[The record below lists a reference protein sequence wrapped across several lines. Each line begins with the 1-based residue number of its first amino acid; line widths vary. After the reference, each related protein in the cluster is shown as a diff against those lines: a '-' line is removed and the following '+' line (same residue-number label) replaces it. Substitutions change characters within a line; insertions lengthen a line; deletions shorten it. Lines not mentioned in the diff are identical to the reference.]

1 MRAELHLEPGCPW
14 YSLSELRVPNVDWC
28 EAQRCSWIVEP
39 ANTWSNLAYVLVGAL
54 LLWLARDSRS
64 PALRFFGPAAG
75 IVGICSGIYHSSYTF
90 VLQILDFFGMYVFLY
105 LLITLNLRRLGLLGA
120 GSWWRW
126 FWGLVLA
133 TTAFTVA
140 VDFLEVPIQG
150 LVAALIVA
158 IVASEVWIRTRRSD
172 YRLHFFVLALALI
185 TAGGVFSA
193 LDVTRTW
200 CDPTHPFLQGHA
212 FWHALSAACLFTVF
226 FHYQQFESELGPV

>member
-14 YSLSELRVPNVDWC
+14 YALSELRVPNVDWC

-39 ANTWSNLAYVLVGAL
+39 ANTWSNLAYVVVGVL
-54 LLWLARDSRS
+54 LFWLARDSRS
-64 PALRFFGPAAG
+64 PALRFFGPAAA

-105 LLITLNLRRLGLLGA
+105 LLITLNLRRLALLGA
-120 GSWWRW
+120 GNWWRW
-126 FWGLVLA
+126 FWGLVAA
-133 TTAFTVA
+133 TTVLTVA

-150 LVAALIVA
+150 FVAVLIVVIA
-158 IVASEVWIRTRRSD
+158 ASEAWIRTRRSD
-172 YRLHFFVLALALI
+172 YTLLFFGLALALI
-185 TAGGVFSA
+185 GAGAVFSA

-212 FWHALSAACLFTVF
+212 FWHVLSAACLFAVF
-226 FHYQQFESELGPV
+226 FHYRQFEAELQP